1 MTQPIERSSGNRT
14 LTACR
19 DGDTHEFTFYLH
31 IFLFLFCFNRFDSL
45 LTQKYE
51 MDNRQI
57 ENKKKYE
64 QKETRREMMARKRLY
79 LRQLFQKEFI
89 EQEKLLR
96 QIGYALI
103 PTRP

>member
-1 MTQPIERSSGNRT
+1 MYSGYLKIWKQLLVDT
-14 LTACR
+14 L
-19 DGDTHEFTFYLH
+19 
-31 IFLFLFCFNRFDSL
+31 I
-45 LTQKYE
+45 QKYE

>member
-19 DGDTHEFTFYLH
+19 DGDTHELM
-31 IFLFLFCFNRFDSL
+31 
-45 LTQKYE
+45 QKYE